1 MGYSITKGNRTRP
14 LRFVLTL
21 SSDHLTGATG
31 KVPTVLI
38 AKNDGLGFQSP
49 VGVITEVGN
58 GAYQVAAVPDDAN
71 VPGPISLRATAAA
84 CDPCD
89 ADFLVV
95 NYTV

>member
-1 MGYSITKGNRTRP
+1 MGYPITKGNQTRP

-21 SSDHLTGATG
+21 SSDHISGATG
-31 KVPTVLI
+31 VTPTVLI
-38 AKNDGLGFQSP
+38 AKNDGLGFHAP
-49 VGVITEVGN
+49 VGIITEVGN
-58 GAYQVAAVPDDAN
+58 GEYQVAAVPGDAN
-71 VPGPISLRATAAA
+71 VPGPISLHATAAA